1 MEQRGQASAVLVVGG
16 APKVEECLRRKTKQK
31 TVTLVLAHFEGLG
44 GVAGRFG
51 WPTLAKAI
59 WVSAM
64 MPLCDLEPGLVPL
77 ESSLIPC
84 DNEGVGKM
92 PPEDLLLWLT

>member
-44 GVAGRFG
+44 GGGREVWVAHTGQGYLGFCYD
-51 WPTLAKAI
+51 A
-59 WVSAM
+59 
-64 MPLCDLEPGLVPL
+64 LV
-77 ESSLIPC
+77 
-84 DNEGVGKM
+84 
-92 PPEDLLLWLT
+92 